1 MENSISDDI
10 LRIELP
16 AVINA
21 YNADNYWTELDGII
35 SKQPDKHIVFDAD
48 KLTYISSSGLRI
60 LMRVLKQRKEKIPI
74 INVADMV
81 YRVFEITGFIHLM
94 DISKKMKEISIEG
107 CEMIGAGRSSHVY
120 RLDADTIL
128 KCYEPMVPI
137 EMIKREQELSREAF
151 VKGLPTAIPFDM
163 VKVGNSIGVRFEM
176 IKADTVGNFITS
188 HPEEFDDVASKFTRL
203 LRQIHTTDVDMGGNF
218 QSVKKMWQDWQQGME
233 AYYTE
238 DENNFL
244 KEMIEKV
251 PERTT
256 MVHCD
261 FHENNV
267 LYQNGEL
274 VLIDLADI
282 GYGHPIF
289 DLAGMA
295 FRAHASF
302 IPGRKAHHGLSPE
315 NMMKFWKRELEI
327 YFDSDNQT
335 TTDEVYDM
343 CRAFGYL
350 RSALFPMKH
359 KQISAELR
367 DIHINDA
374 RQNLFSNR
382 EWALEQTEKLNKF
395 FNNLNKPSQS

>member
-1 MENSISDDI
+1 MEKSISDDI
-10 LRIELP
+10 LKIELP
-16 AVINA
+16 SVINA
-21 YNADNYWTELDGII
+21 YTADNYWKELDGII
-35 SKQPDKHIVFDAD
+35 SAQPDKHIVFDAD
-48 KLTYISSSGLRI
+48 KLTYISSSGLR
-60 LMRVLKQRKEKIPI
+60 VLLKVLHQCKEKIPVV
-74 INVADMV
+74 NVSDHV
-81 YRVFEITGFIHLM
+81 YKVFEMTGFNRMM
-94 DISKKMKEISIEG
+94 DIRKKMKEISIEG

-128 KCYEPMVPI
+128 KCYEPTVPL

-151 VKGLPTAIPFDM
+151 VKGLPTAIPFDI
-163 VKVGNSIGVRFEM
+163 VKVGDSIGVRFEM

-188 HPEEFDDVASKFTRL
+188 HPGEFDDVARKFTHL
-203 LRQIHTTDVDMGGNF
+203 LRQIHSTDANMDGSF
-218 QSVKKMWQDWQQGME
+218 HSVKKMWQDWQQGMQ

-238 DENNFL
+238 DESKFL

-251 PERTT
+251 PERAT

-295 FRAHASF
+295 FRTHASF

-327 YFDSDNQT
+327 YFDSDKQT
-335 TTDEVYDM
+335 VTDEVYDM

-367 DIHINDA
+367 NIHISDA
-374 RQNLFSNR
+374 RENLFSNR
-382 EWALEQTEKLNKF
+382 EWAMEQTEKLNIF
-395 FNNLNKPSQS
+395 F

>member
-1 MENSISDDI
+1 MEKCILDDT

-16 AVINA
+16 SFINSA
-21 YNADNYWTELDGII
+21 NSDDYWTELEGVI
-35 SKQPDKHIVFDAD
+35 SQYPDKRIIFDAD
-48 KLTYISSSGLRI
+48 KLTYISSSGLRVI
-60 LMRVLKQRKEKIPI
+60 LKATKQRNEEIPI
-74 INVADMV
+74 INVSDII
-81 YRVFEITGFIHLM
+81 YKVFELTGFTRLM
-94 DISKKMKEISIEG
+94 DVSKKMTEISIEG

-120 RLDADTIL
+120 RLNADTIL
-128 KCYEPMVPI
+128 KCYKPTVPI
-137 EMIKREQELSREAF
+137 EMIKREQELTREAF

-163 VKVGNSIGVRFEM
+163 VKVGDSIGVRFEM

-188 HPEEFDDVASKFTRL
+188 HPEEFDDGVCKFTRL
-203 LRQIHTTDVDMGGNF
+203 LKKIHATDVEDMGGNF
-218 QSVKKMWQDWQQGME
+218 HSVKEMWQDWQQGME
-233 AYYTE
+233 PYYTE
-238 DENNFL
+238 DESNFL

-267 LYQNGEL
+267 LYHNGEL
-274 VLIDLADI
+274 VLIDLADM

-295 FRAHASF
+295 FRTHASF

-327 YFDSDNQT
+327 YFDSDNHT
-335 TTDEVYDM
+335 VIDEVYDM

-359 KQISAELR
+359 KQISTELR
-367 DIHINDA
+367 DLHINDA
-374 RQNLFSNR
+374 RQYLFTNR
-382 EWALEQTEKLNKF
+382 EWAMEQTEKLNKF
-395 FNNLNKPSQS
+395 F

>member
-1 MENSISDDI
+1 MEKRISDGI
-10 LRIELP
+10 LTIELP
-16 AVINA
+16 SVINA
-21 YNADNYWTELDGII
+21 NNAEDYWTEISDEI
-35 SKQPDKHIVFDAD
+35 SKHPNEHIVFDAD

-60 LMRVLKQRKEKIPI
+60 LLKAIHQYQEKIPV
-74 INVADMV
+74 INVSDWV
-81 YRVFEITGFIHLM
+81 FKVFEMTGFTRLM
-94 DISKKMKEISIEG
+94 EVSKKLMEISIEG
-107 CEMIGAGRSSHVY
+107 CEMIGAGRSSRVY
-120 RLDADTIL
+120 RLNADTIL
-128 KCYEPMVPI
+128 KCYEPSVPI

-163 VKVGNSIGVRFEM
+163 VKVGDSIGVRFEM
-176 IKADTVGNFITS
+176 IKADTVGNFISS
-188 HPEEFDDVASKFTRL
+188 HPEEFDDVARKFTHL
-203 LRQIHTTDVDMGGNF
+203 LRQIHNTDANMDGSF
-218 QSVKKMWQDWQQGME
+218 HSVKKMWLDWQQGMQ

-238 DENNFL
+238 DENSFL
-244 KEMIEKV
+244 KEMIERV

-261 FHENNV
+261 YHENNV

-274 VLIDLADI
+274 VMIDLADI

-295 FRAHASF
+295 FRSHASF

-315 NMMKFWKRELEI
+315 DMKKFWIRELQI
-327 YFDSDNQT
+327 YFDSADQAATN
-335 TTDEVYDM
+335 EVYDM

-359 KQISAELR
+359 KQISAKLR

-374 RQNLFSNR
+374 RENLFSNR
-382 EWALEQTEKLNKF
+382 EWAMEQAEKLKKYF
-395 FNNLNKPSQS
+395 